1 MKIYVLGT
9 RGIPYVAGGVETH
22 CERLYPRLAAMGM
35 DVTVVRRRCYVA
47 PRNEYRGVRLI
58 DVYAPRIKSL
68 EAICH
73 TLLGVVKAGID
84 RADVVH
90 LHAVGPSLL
99 VPLARLLGMK
109 VVVTNH
115 GHDYEREKWGRA
127 ARAVLRMGERVGVR
141 FANEVIAIS
150 QPIADV
156 LESKY
161 GRGDVTVIPNGVE
174 PACVTE
180 GDDYL
185 KSIGVERGRYVLA
198 VGRLVKEKGFHD
210 LIKAFGKIRTKGFRL
225 VIAGDADHRDDY

>member
-9 RGIPYVAGGVETH
+9 RGIPYVAGGVETN

-99 VPLARLLGMK
+99 APLARLLGMK

-141 FANEVIAIS
+141 L
-150 QPIADV
+150 PM
-156 LESKY
+156 
-161 GRGDVTVIPNGVE
+161 R
-174 PACVTE
+174 
-180 GDDYL
+180 
-185 KSIGVERGRYVLA
+185 
-198 VGRLVKEKGFHD
+198 
-210 LIKAFGKIRTKGFRL
+210 
-225 VIAGDADHRDDY
+225 